1 VVAVHVAVLGVC
13 PNLVLL
19 VTVSCTLLLGTRH
32 GVLAALAG
40 GLVLDALS
48 GAAFGLSSIALVVV
62 ALITGVGEMNL
73 FGSIR
78 ALPYLAALLG
88 TAIYHVVMLI
98 LMGVGGHDLAWGAA
112 MWRVGMPAM
121 LVNTVGM
128 LVVHSLS
135 RWIYGR
141 FGPRRVEWA

>member
-1 VVAVHVAVLGVC
+1 MAAHVAVLGVC

-19 VTVSCTLLLGTRH
+19 VTVSCTLLLGTRL
-32 GVLAALAG
+32 GLLAALAG
-40 GLVLDALS
+40 GVVLDALS
-48 GAAFGLSSIALVVV
+48 GAPFGLSTIALAVV
-62 ALITGVGEMNL
+62 ALFTGVGEMNL

-78 ALPYLAALLG
+78 ALPYVAALSG
-88 TAIYHVVMLI
+88 TFVYHVVMLV
-98 LMGVGGHDLAWGAA
+98 LMGLGGNGLPWGAA

-128 LVVHSLS
+128 VVVHSLS

>member
-1 VVAVHVAVLGVC
+1 MAAHVTVLGVC

-19 VTVSCTLLLGTRH
+19 LTVSCTLLLGTRS

-40 GLVLDALS
+40 GLVIDALS
-48 GAAFGLSSIALVVV
+48 GASFGVSVIALVVV

-73 FGSIR
+73 FGTIR
-78 ALPYLAALLG
+78 ALPYLAALSG
-88 TAIYHVVMLI
+88 TFVYHVVMLV
-98 LMGVGGHDLAWGAA
+98 LMGLGGNGLPWGAA
-112 MWRVGMPAM
+112 MWRVGLPAM